1 MVTAYSSLAAWN
13 ATINVCAAFRT
24 TSDITDQQSIV
35 TIVLPRVNIN
45 AFSPCLKNI
54 PGMRTGGK
62 WSLCRTITSITTMR
76 QGYMEWWIP

>member
-1 MVTAYSSLAAWN
+1 MVSGSFFH
-13 ATINVCAAFRT
+13 AFGISFDIIFASF
-24 TSDITDQQSIV
+24 SDHFCV
-35 TIVLPRVNIN
+35 
-45 AFSPCLKNI
+45 KNI